1 MEPIDAAELARL
13 RELPWITRLD
23 AGDLAQLVAEYEGA
37 LREAYRTGDR
47 GDCERVLDLWERRAW
62 EKVAEPAEED

>member
-13 RELPWITRLD
+13 RELPWITGLD
-23 AGDLAQLVAEYEGA
+23 AGDLSQLVAEYEDA

-47 GDCERVLDLWERRAW
+47 GDCERVLDFWERRALLNLT
-62 EKVAEPAEED
+62 